1 MLDPLSLPVFIGIFG
16 GVILLKYLINRCD
29 KNERQNRIL
38 IQNQNQNQNQNQETQ
53 ELIHQDIPPK
63 YEELP
68 PQYNE

>member
-1 MLDPLSLPVFIGIFG
+1 MLDPLSLSVFIGIIG
-16 GVILLKYLINRCD
+16 GVILLKYLINKCD

-38 IQNQNQNQNQNQETQ
+38 IQNQNQNQNQETQ
-53 ELIHQDIPPK
+53 ELIHQEIPPK